1 MWGKKL
7 GSGGHND
14 SLDDSMLSGN
24 QQMNI
29 KMTSQQMMEMRQ
41 AKGGGSNLDGTVNK
55 SFKSRITKKD
65 KDAGSAFDSNE
76 QSSDYEDDSEM
87 QSDVS
92 GETHSYKQ
100 SSDSSDTVYSSDDGE
115 SGLDIN

>member
-1 MWGKKL
+1 
-7 GSGGHND
+7 
-14 SLDDSMLSGN
+14 
-24 QQMNI
+24 
-29 KMTSQQMMEMRQ
+29 MMEMRQ

-115 SGLDIN
+115 SGLDINQTIRVYDARFKIPAQTSVGQLMTDKKD